1 MTFYASLALESS
13 EIWERYYKSLLYN
26 SHGKISYEAI
36 RTEFS
41 YLPMHV
47 TTDLHLT
54 YMATHGLEKICSS
67 SWWEE
72 ILHSWHRAAACPWA
86 LSHRES
92 CVSSPVPAAGG
103 WPWGALT
110 ELHHHLLSMNATY
123 RAIHRDWVSYHTSC
137 PRGYGLCCSIYKFRI
152 FSSKEGH
159 PVLGTL
165 HLEHPNSSNTRHTA
179 RSA

>member
-13 EIWERYYKSLLYN
+13 EIWEGYYKSLLYN

-103 WPWGALT
+103 WPWGALRASPPPAFH
-110 ELHHHLLSMNATY
+110 ECHLQSHTPRLSFLPHIM
-123 RAIHRDWVSYHTSC
+123 SL
-137 PRGYGLCCSIYKFRI
+137 GLW
-152 FSSKEGH
+152 
-159 PVLGTL
+159 PLL
-165 HLEHPNSSNTRHTA
+165 QHLQI
-179 RSA
+179 